1 MAKNKKQLSSNVFLP
16 QPLYNIE
23 RKKSGVKVARPDIIL
38 DEESLSIDVM
48 QDFIF
53 AEIGGQE
60 LLDISR
66 TDFINSPL
74 NQSYSAVP
82 GTGTNYIE
90 TNPIQ
95 FIDASPNIFES
106 FSINIDNYVPTTTEA
121 VTVDDTVKSLII
133 NTINLKNGY
142 SVEIQ
147 FFTNPDI
154 QDGIIY

>member
-1 MAKNKKQLSSNVFLP
+1 MAKNKKELSNNVFLP
-16 QPLYNIE
+16 QPLYRLD

-38 DEESLSIDVM
+38 DEESLSVDVM

-66 TDFINSPL
+66 NDFINSPL
-74 NQSYSAVP
+74 NQSYSPVP

-90 TNPIQ
+90 TDPIA
-95 FIDASPNIFES
+95 FIDAAPNIFDS
-106 FSINIDNYVPTTTEA
+106 FPINIDAYVSTSVDP
-121 VTVDDTVKSLII
+121 VTIDDTVKALII
-133 NTINLKNGY
+133 NSINLKNGY
-142 SVEIQ
+142 SIEIQ